1 MTKPVKL
8 SPEVKKRLSRLRRER
23 EAREKYYREFRWR
36 LDAAR
41 SAIYGGMIK

>member
-23 EAREKYYREFRWR
+23 EAREKYYREYQFKMQ
-36 LDAAR
+36 AAR
-41 SAIYGGMIK
+41 SAIYGVPVK